1 MSSSLSDLFFPAL
14 IATVSLYSLWS
25 YFFSSSKSKSTSTS
39 INPIVNNGSLLKS
52 HSQSNAFSEAGRDFI
67 KKMQSQKK
75 KVIIFYGSQTGTA
88 EDYATRLAK
97 EAKSRFGISSLVA
110 DPDEYDFDN
119 LDQLNEDQ
127 LVIFVMATYGE
138 GEPTD
143 NAVNMVEFLK
153 STPHHQLDLSKLKFV
168 VFGLGNR
175 TYEQFCAM
183 GKIMDEELT
192 KKGARR
198 IGELGMG
205 DDDKSMEEDYLAWK
219 DPMWLTVQ
227 AEMKWE
233 EGAGG
238 DVADFEVRELESDQ
252 MDDAKIYKG
261 ELSARALLG
270 TRGIFDAKNPFIARV
285 SETKELF
292 AAGDRNCVHVEFD
305 LKNSGLRYQP
315 GDHLAVWPINPDSEV
330 ERLMKLLG
338 LWKKKDTVVELTS
351 LDPTLAKVPF
361 PSPASY
367 EAIFRHY
374 LDISTTASRQLL
386 SSLAQ
391 FAPTEAAREE
401 LKALGTDK
409 ARYSDTV
416 AKLGLRLGE
425 CMMMA
430 MKGQLEAEDP
440 LSENF
445 GAGWLKEWEIP
456 FDRIVSGLPRLQP
469 RFYSISSSPKMV
481 PDRVHITAVVLK
493 YGSGDRKVYGCGTNY
508 LLNVKLKLHGEYEQ
522 MENQS
527 IDQRHHGMPKYKL
540 EGPRG
545 KYLSSTGEVRVP
557 IHIRRSNMRLPTSP
571 HIPVVMIGPGTGVA
585 PFRSFVQERVASA
598 RKVKERGSGLSEWAN
613 IVLFYGCRKE
623 EEDFLYREEWDQY
636 KEELDGKFKMFSAIS
651 RKPGA
656 EKKRYVQDD
665 IWDQRAMVGEM
676 ILQKKGYIYI
686 CGDARYMAKD
696 VEETLRKVFGEY
708 RGGTAEVEG
717 AQELKVLKDR
727 NRLLL
732 DVWS

>member
-1 MSSSLSDLFFPAL
+1 MSYNISELFVPSLAGL
-14 IATVSLYSLWS
+14 ISLYVLWS
-25 YFFSSSKSKSTSTS
+25 YFVSSPKSSTPT
-39 INPIVNNGSLLKS
+39 PKVPTLNGNFKPGN
-52 HSQSNAFSEAGRDFI
+52 QSADLPEAGRDFV
-67 KKMQSQKK
+67 KRMELQKK
-75 KVIIFYGSQTGTA
+75 KVVVFYGSQTGTA

-97 EAKSRFGISSLVA
+97 EAKSRYGISSLVA
-110 DPDEYDFDN
+110 DPDDYDFDT
-119 LDQLNEDQ
+119 LDQMTEDQ
-127 LVIFVMATYGE
+127 LAVFVMATYGE

-143 NAVNMVEFLK
+143 NAVNMLEFLK
-153 STPHHQLDLSKLKFV
+153 TTPKDQLDLSKLKFV
-168 VFGLGNR
+168 VFALGNR

-183 GKIMDEELT
+183 GKIIDEELT
-192 KKGARR
+192 GKGARR

-219 DPMWLTVQ
+219 DPMWLAVQ
-227 AEMKWE
+227 AEMGWE

-238 DVADFEVRELESDQ
+238 DVADFDVKEIDPKEADESRV
-252 MDDAKIYKG
+252 YKG

-270 TRGIFDAKNPFIARV
+270 TPGVFNAKNPYIAPV

-292 AAGDRNCVHVEFD
+292 IAGDRNCVHVEFD
-305 LKNSGLRYQP
+305 LKGSGLRYQP
-315 GDHLAVWPINPDSEV
+315 GDHLAVWPVNPDSEV

-338 LWKKKDTVVELTS
+338 LWKKRETVVDLTS

-361 PSPASY
+361 PSPAAY
-367 EAIFRHY
+367 DAIFRHY

-391 FAPTEAAREE
+391 FAPTERAREE
-401 LKALGTDK
+401 MRELGTNKD
-409 ARYSDTV
+409 RYSNTV
-416 AKLGLRLGE
+416 ARLGLRLGE

-430 MKGQLEAEDP
+430 MNGPLESEDP

-445 GAGWLKEWEIP
+445 GAGWLEEWKIP

-481 PDRVHITAVVLK
+481 PDKVHITAVVLK
-493 YGSGDRKVYGCGTNY
+493 YGSGDRLVYGCGTNY
-508 LLNVKLKLHGEYEQ
+508 LLNVKLALNGEHERLA
-522 MENQS
+522 NQP
-527 IDQRHHGMPKYKL
+527 IDQRHHGVPKYKL

-545 KYLSSTGEVRVP
+545 KYLGPSGELRIP
-557 IHIRRSNMRLPTSP
+557 IHIRRSSMRLPTSP

-585 PFRSFVQERVASA
+585 PFRSFIQERVTSA
-598 RKVKERGSGLSEWAN
+598 RKAKERGGGLEQWAN

-623 EEDFLYREEWDQY
+623 NEDFLYREEWDQY
-636 KEELDGKFKMFSAIS
+636 AAELDGKFKMFTAVS
-651 RKPGA
+651 RKPGT

-665 IWDQRAMVGEM
+665 IWDQRSMIGEM
-676 ILQKKGYIYI
+676 ILQKKGYTYI
-686 CGDARYMAKD
+686 CGDAKHMAKD
-696 VEETLRKVFGEY
+696 VEETLRKVLGEY

-717 AQELKVLKDR
+717 AQELKILKDR